1 MHVYFAGNTECKAR
15 DRETLICIF
24 PSNVNATQSDFGVYF
39 YYDDGGEGI

>member
-24 PSNVNATQSDFGVYF
+24 PSNVNSTQSDFGVYF